1 MHSCS
6 IAKSCLTP
14 CNHMDCS
21 PTCPSVHGKPRI
33 LEWIAISSSR
43 GSSQLRASTWEAHIY
58 CGGGLV
64 TKSCLTLVTQ
74 WSVACHAPLSI
85 GFSMLEYKNVLPF
98 PSLGDCLDPG
108 IKPES
113 PALQADSL
121 PTELQGKLHSV
132 IHYDVIHNVLGRP
145 KSLFQFFTPV
155 SRKTRMNF
163 LANPIVEGFTL

>member
-1 MHSCS
+1 MSDSC
-6 IAKSCLTP
+6 
-14 CNHMDCS
+14 NYVDCS
-21 PTCPSVHGKPRI
+21 PICPSVHGIFQPRI

-64 TKSCLTLVTQ
+64 TKLCLTLVTQ
-74 WSVACHAPLSI
+74 WSVACQAPLTI

-113 PALQADSL
+113 PALQAYSL

-132 IHYDVIHNVLGRP
+132 IHYECN
-145 KSLFQFFTPV
+145 S
-155 SRKTRMNF
+155 
-163 LANPIVEGFTL
+163 